1 MMKYANHSVSDFL
14 EDADFRKWVQNPATD
29 SDTFWQQFLGE
40 YPQQAAT
47 VAKAREVLLALDEEV
62 NAGFGSRQHQDQ
74 VFRQIKTQI
83 HTEQERPV
91 RRLPAWPYWSAAASI
106 ALLLGLWFVN
116 SPRRQALTYESNV
129 AEARQ
134 RLVEKVNT
142 GDVPMSVLLS
152 DGSKIRLAPAS
163 RLSFPE
169 QINEGDTREV
179 YLSGEAY
186 FDVARNPDRPF
197 LVYSNELVTKV
208 LGTSF
213 NIRAYERD
221 QDVVVNVTS
230 GKVAVSISD
239 ELGVDRKTGNGKVRN
254 LLLLPNQQARLS
266 RKDVE
271 LVRSVVKEPVLVKG
285 ASLPKQFVF
294 TRSPIP
300 EVFETL
306 EKAYGVPI
314 TFDADLFAQCE
325 LTADLTMESLYEK
338 LDVICKS
345 IEAEYRSTDGR
356 IVISGRGCN

>member
-1 MMKYANHSVSDFL
+1 MKYANHSVTDFL
-14 EDADFRKWVQNPATD
+14 EDADFRNWVQNPTSD
-29 SDTFWQQFLGE
+29 SNAFWQQFLSE
-40 YPQQAAT
+40 YPQKAAA
-47 VAKAREVLLALDEEV
+47 VSRARELLLALDEQV
-62 NAGFGSRQHQDQ
+62 NAGFGTQQRRDQ

-83 HTEQERPV
+83 TGREQRPV
-91 RRLPAWPYWSAAASI
+91 RRLPAWPYWAVAASVI
-106 ALLLGLWFVN
+106 LLLGLWFIN
-116 SPRRQALTYESNV
+116 NPRRKTLTYESNV
-129 AEARQ
+129 ADARQ

-142 GDVPMSVLLS
+142 GNVPMSILLS

-169 QINEGDTREV
+169 QFNEGGTRAV

-197 LVYSNELVTKV
+197 LVYSNELITKV

-239 ELGVDRKTGNGKVRN
+239 ELGSAATQNGKVRD
-254 LLLLPNQQARLS
+254 LLLLPNQQATLS

-285 ASLPKQFVF
+285 AALPKQFVF
-294 TRSPIP
+294 TRSAVP
-300 EVFETL
+300 EVFDMLET
-306 EKAYGVPI
+306 AYGVPI
-314 TFDADLFAQCE
+314 VYDAARFAQCE
-325 LTADLTMESLYEK
+325 LTADLSMESLYEK

-345 IEAEYRSTDGR
+345 IEAEYKSTDGR
-356 IVISGRGCN
+356 IIISGNGCH